1 MMFYT
6 RPDICTKD
14 RTESMMMGIF
24 QTNSITIR
32 QEMNDEEH
40 FLFLQS
46 KERTKTWAMV
56 IVIIV
61 RELDKLKGKEL
72 GAAVYPKAS
81 R

>member
-1 MMFYT
+1 
-6 RPDICTKD
+6 
-14 RTESMMMGIF
+14 MMMGIF

-32 QEMNDEEH
+32 QQMNYEEL
-40 FLFLQS
+40 FYFLQS
-46 KERTKTWAMV
+46 KERTKTWPMV